1 MKKLIIALSIIIYL
15 KISMVYAQDDAPNFI
30 IILTD
35 DQGWNHTS
43 VLMDKKNPKSRSDY
57 IQTPNIERFASESMR
72 FSQGYAPA
80 PICSPTR
87 YSIQYGKTPARL
99 NKTIVRGGSDHVN
112 HDQPTLVQMLKKQ
125 NPDYKAAHFGK
136 WHIGVEPEELGYDY
150 SDGKTN
156 NSPGGFNEEGNDKW
170 GVNLKEDPKLTFSL
184 SKRSNRFMSQMVNT
198 GNPFFLQVSY
208 YAAHSD
214 LVALPETY
222 EKYKRLP
229 KGTVHKNSMYAAM
242 VDDLDAG
249 IGMVLD
255 QVKALGIEDETYI
268 FLLSDNGGVPIIP
281 PGSEP
286 FPVGYN
292 YPLTKGKWDLME
304 GGIRVPF
311 FIYGPGIKGN
321 SQCNRPV
328 IAYDIMPTILDLA
341 GRNKPLPEEFDGGSL
356 VPLFTG
362 FTPVNRNTSDLIFH
376 FPHYNSWGMG
386 EPHSA
391 IVDKEGRF
399 KLLKLLNS
407 KKTYLFNLNND
418 ISEKY
423 DVSHLYPNVARKLE
437 KRLTDYL
444 ENVNAQTREESVT
457 WEDQSYSNKKTKELN
472 IENIGRK
479 K

>member
-1 MKKLIIALSIIIYL
+1 
-15 KISMVYAQDDAPNFI
+15 MVYSQDGTQKPYNFI

-35 DQGWNHTS
+35 DQGWTQTS
-43 VLMDKKNPKSRSDY
+43 VLMDKQNFRSKSDY
-57 IQTPNIERFASESMR
+57 IQTPNLDRFASEGMR

-80 PICSPTR
+80 PVCAPTR

-99 NKTIVRGGSDHVN
+99 RKTIVAGGSDHVN
-112 HDQPTLVQMLKKQ
+112 HNQPSLVQMLKEQ

-136 WHIGVEPEELGYDY
+136 WHIGVEPEKLGYDF
-150 SDGKTN
+150 SDGMTGNHEGAFSK
-156 NSPGGFNEEGNDKW
+156 EGNDKW
-170 GVNLKEDPKLTFSL
+170 GVNLEEDPKLTFSL
-184 SKRSNRFMSQMVNT
+184 SKRSNHFMSQMVNA

-208 YAAHSD
+208 YAAHAD

-222 EKYKRLP
+222 EKYKKLP
-229 KGTVHKNSMYAAM
+229 EGTIHKSAIFAAM
-242 VDDLDAG
+242 IEDLDAG
-249 IGMVLD
+249 IGMVLN

-268 FLLSDNGGVPIIP
+268 FILSDNGGVPIIP
-281 PGSEP
+281 PGIEP

-311 FIYGPGIKGN
+311 FVAGPKIKGN
-321 SQCNRPV
+321 SQCKRPV

-341 GRNKPLPEEFDGGSL
+341 GRDKPLPQEFDGGSL

-362 FTPVNRNTSDLIFH
+362 FEPVKRNTSDLIFH
-376 FPHYNSWGMG
+376 FPHYNGAGMG

-391 IVDKEGRF
+391 IIDKQGRF
-399 KLLKLLNS
+399 KLLKLINS
-407 KKTYLFNLNND
+407 ERTYLFDFAND

-423 DVSHLYPNVARKLE
+423 DVSHLYPDVARKLE

-444 ENVNAQTREESVT
+444 EKVNAQTKEESVT
-457 WEDQSYSNKKTKELN
+457 WKGPSYSNKMTKELN
-472 IENIGRK
+472 IETIGRRK
-479 K
+479 